1 MPKRDGQPQY
11 ALVPLNKI
19 DPPALA
25 MRQTFDEQKLEDL
38 TESVKK
44 FGVLLPICLAANGSR
59 YQIQDGHRR
68 FLAATR
74 AGRVD
79 IPAVIRTTAGTS
91 TEAVKVH
98 ANLFREDVNP
108 AEQAVYFGTLLTEHC
123 AGDVDRLVELTGLKR
138 PMLED
143 RLNLLL
149 GDDAVFAALKE
160 GRISLAVSKEL
171 NKVRDDGYRAM
182 YLDVAIA
189 GGASARLV
197 IQWRTQ
203 SDAIA
208 AVEAPP
214 AAGGENQFTTLPAPI
229 TTMTCICCESADR
242 PWEMELIPMHRQCRA
257 MFIDRALARIRAALG
272 EAVQGVPHSG
282 TTGPTTSHA

>member
-1 MPKRDGQPQY
+1 MPKREPQPEFQH
-11 ALVPLNKI
+11 VPLDKI

-38 TESVKK
+38 TESVKAL
-44 FGVLLPICLAANGSR
+44 GVLQPINLCANGGR

-68 FLAATR
+68 FIASTR
-74 AGRVD
+74 AGKKT
-79 IPAVIRTTAGTS
+79 IPAVIRTTAGAS

-98 ANLFREDVNP
+98 ANLFREDVNA
-108 AEQAVYFGTLLTEHC
+108 AEAAIYFGTLLADQC

-160 GRISLAVSKEL
+160 GRISLAVAKEL
-171 NKVRDDGYRAM
+171 NKVRDPGYRAM
-182 YLDVAIA
+182 YLDAAIA

-197 IQWRTQ
+197 IEWRTK

-214 AAGGENQFTTLPAPI
+214 APDGANQFTTLPVPI
-229 TTMTCICCESADR
+229 TTMTCICGESADR

-282 TTGPTTSHA
+282 TIGPTAPHA